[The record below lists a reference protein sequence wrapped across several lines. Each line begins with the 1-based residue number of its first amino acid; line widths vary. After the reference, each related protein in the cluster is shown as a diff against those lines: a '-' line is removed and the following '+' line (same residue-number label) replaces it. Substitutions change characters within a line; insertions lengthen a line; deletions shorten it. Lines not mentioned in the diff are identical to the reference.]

1 MGLKDSESA
10 PLESWT
16 STTIHIRNSEI
27 EECKKKK
34 KKKNNSNFFF
44 WEWKK
49 KKIKE
54 KNMGTCTF
62 FFFFFLKGYM
72 YIVLWYTK
80 VSEKESNFDI
90 QKYQK

>member
-27 EECKKKK
+27 EECKKYIYIYI
-34 KKKNNSNFFF
+34 FFF
-44 WEWKK
+44 LRMKK

-54 KNMGTCTF
+54 KKMGTCT
-62 FFFFFLKGYM
+62 LYCDIQKYQ
-72 YIVLWYTK
+72 K
-80 VSEKESNFDI
+80 KSNFDI

>member
-34 KKKNNSNFFF
+34 KKKRRVIFFF
-44 WEWKK
+44 QNEKK

-54 KNMGTCTF
+54 KKMGTCT
-62 FFFFFLKGYM
+62 LYCDIQKYQ
-72 YIVLWYTK
+72 K
-80 VSEKESNFDI
+80 KSNFDI

>member
-34 KKKNNSNFFF
+34 KK
-44 WEWKK
+44 
-49 KKIKE
+49 IKE
-54 KNMGTCTF
+54 KKMGTCT
-62 FFFFFLKGYM
+62 LYCDIQKYQ
-72 YIVLWYTK
+72 K
-80 VSEKESNFDI
+80 KSNFDI

>member
-34 KKKNNSNFFF
+34 KKKSNFFF

-54 KNMGTCTF
+54 KKMGTCT
-62 FFFFFLKGYM
+62 LYCDIQKYQ
-72 YIVLWYTK
+72 K
-80 VSEKESNFDI
+80 KSNFDI

>member
-27 EECKKKK
+27 EELKKR
-34 KKKNNSNFFF
+34 
-44 WEWKK
+44 K
-49 KKIKE
+49 KKI
-54 KNMGTCTF
+54 
-62 FFFFFLKGYM
+62 
-72 YIVLWYTK
+72 
-80 VSEKESNFDI
+80 NFDI